1 MLHNL
6 SESPGISHEIL
17 AQLRDNEWQSDRA
30 RFRMNLARM
39 GECMGYEIA
48 KTLDFE
54 SGTVQTPL
62 GQAAVKR
69 LSEPP
74 VLGTILRAGLP
85 MHDGLSRVFD
95 QADHAFVSA
104 RREYLDGNHDSFTI
118 GIGAVSSPN
127 LENRTLILADPMLAT
142 GASLAQ
148 VLALLIER
156 FGMPAQIHLAAVIAS
171 EEGVNKILETL
182 PTNGHLWVGEMDS
195 VLTSKGYIHP
205 GLGDA
210 GDLAFGT
217 KMN

>member
-39 GECMGYEIA
+39 GECIGYEIA

-54 SGTVQTPL
+54 SDTVQTPL

-104 RREYLDGNHDSFTI
+104 SREYLDNNHDSFTI
-118 GIGAVSSPN
+118 GIGAVSSPS

-142 GASLAQ
+142 GASLVQ
-148 VLALLIER
+148 VLDLLIKR
-156 FGMPAQIHLAAVIAS
+156 FGMPAQIHVAAVIAS
-171 EEGVNKILETL
+171 KEGVNKVLAAL
-182 PTNGHLWVGEMDS
+182 PKNGHLWVGEIDS

>member
-39 GECMGYEIA
+39 GECIGYEIA

-104 RREYLDGNHDSFTI
+104 SREYLDDNHDSFAI
-118 GIGAVSSPN
+118 GIGAVSSPS

-148 VLALLIER
+148 VLDLLIKR
-156 FGMPAQIHLAAVIAS
+156 FGMPAQIHVAAVIAS
-171 EEGVNKILETL
+171 KEGVNKILEAL
-182 PTNGHLWVGEMDS
+182 PKNGHLWVGEIDS

>member
-1 MLHNL
+1 
-6 SESPGISHEIL
+6 
-17 AQLRDNEWQSDRA
+17 
-30 RFRMNLARM
+30 MNLARM
-39 GECMGYEIA
+39 GECIGYEIA

-54 SGTVQTPL
+54 SDTVQTPL

-104 RREYLDGNHDSFTI
+104 SREYLDNNHDSFTI
-118 GIGAVSSPN
+118 GIGAVSSPS

-142 GASLAQ
+142 GASLVQ
-148 VLALLIER
+148 VLDLLIKR
-156 FGMPAQIHLAAVIAS
+156 FGMPAQIHVAAVIAS
-171 EEGVNKILETL
+171 KEGVNKVLAAL
-182 PTNGHLWVGEMDS
+182 PKNGHLWVGEIDS

>member
-6 SESPGISHEIL
+6 SDSPGISHEIL
-17 AQLRDNEWQSDRA
+17 AQLRDIEWQSDRA

-39 GECMGYEIA
+39 GECIGYEIA

-54 SGTVQTPL
+54 SGIVQTPL

-74 VLGTILRAGLP
+74 VLVTILRAGLP

-104 RREYLDGNHDSFTI
+104 RREYLDDNHDSFTI
-118 GIGAVSSPN
+118 GIGAVSSPS

>member
-17 AQLRDNEWQSDRA
+17 AQLRDIVWQSDRA

-39 GECMGYEIA
+39 GECIGYEIA

-54 SGTVQTPL
+54 PSTVQTPL
-62 GQAAVKR
+62 GEAEVKR

-104 RREYLDGNHDSFTI
+104 SREYLDANHDSFII
-118 GIGAVSSPN
+118 GIGAVSSPS
-127 LENRTLILADPMLAT
+127 LVKRTLILADPMLAT

-156 FGMPAQIHLAAVIAS
+156 FGMPAQIHVAAVIAS
-171 EEGVNKILETL
+171 EGGVKKILETL
-182 PTNGHLWVGEMDS
+182 PKNGHLWVGEMDS

-217 KMN
+217 KVS

>member
-6 SESPGISHEIL
+6 SDSPGISHEIL
-17 AQLRDNEWQSDRA
+17 AQLRDIEWQSDRA

-39 GECMGYEIA
+39 GECIGYEIA

-62 GQAAVKR
+62 GEAAVKR

-104 RREYLDGNHDSFTI
+104 SREYLDDNHDSFTI
-118 GIGAVSSPN
+118 GIGAVSAPS
-127 LENRTLILADPMLAT
+127 LVNRTLILADPMLAT
-142 GASLAQ
+142 GASLVQ

-156 FGMPAQIHLAAVIAS
+156 FGMPAQIHVAAVIAS
-171 EEGVNKILETL
+171 EKGVQKILETL
-182 PTNGHLWVGEMDS
+182 PKNGHLWVGEMDS

-217 KMN
+217 KMS

>member
-1 MLHNL
+1 
-6 SESPGISHEIL
+6 
-17 AQLRDNEWQSDRA
+17 
-30 RFRMNLARM
+30 
-39 GECMGYEIA
+39 MGYEIA
-48 KTLDFE
+48 KELKFV

-62 GQAAVKR
+62 GQADVRR
-69 LSEPP
+69 LQDPP

-104 RREYLDGNHDSFTI
+104 CREYEDTDHERFRI
-118 GIGAVSSPN
+118 GIGAVSSPS
-127 LENRTLILADPMLAT
+127 LENRTLILADPLLAT
-142 GASLAQ
+142 GASLEQ
-148 VLALLIER
+148 VLALMVER
-156 FGMPAQIHLAAVIAS
+156 FGKPAQIHIAAVIAS
-171 EEGVNKILETL
+171 EEGVHKMLKAL
-182 PTNGHLWVGEMDS
+182 PEFGHLWVGEVDA